1 VSDVVPTAHTHI
13 DIPGDVLI
21 PDGEFC
27 DVVLGGTCRR
37 TAKRYEMEGLPFVM
51 IRGRKFRPLNAGRT
65 WLAARIQVQGAY
77 SPPRRGRPRRKP
89 SDAVRASGKLKTTA
103 AEHTETTA

>member
-1 VSDVVPTAHTHI
+1 MSEVVPTVHTHI

-51 IRGRKFRPLNAGRT
+51 IRGRKFRPLNAGRE
-65 WLAARIQVQGAY
+65 WLAGRIQAQVADRPQ
-77 SPPRRGRPRRKP
+77 RRR
-89 SDAVRASGKLKTTA
+89 RASKTVTTATA